1 MAFSEYLNFK
11 KWCRQHKGLWLNNL
25 LVELWYCT
33 LSIASLLRHVT
44 SNLAY
49 LHNWWTISLKLNLLI
64 SSARFSKDIFWH
76 FNLCSRNESLEKHCS
91 NANSYSFG
99 PHMTYIQRRWCDL
112 CQLTCAFS
120 APFKIGLSTYST
132 KSSVKF
138 DDCFVVCQILIWV
151 GLRTSI
157 VSEQKY
163 EILDYIY

>member
-1 MAFSEYLNFK
+1 MELVSN

-33 LSIASLLRHVT
+33 LSLLRHFT

-49 LHNWWTISLKLNLLI
+49 LHNWCTISLKLNLHI
-64 SSARFSKDIFWH
+64 SSARFSKFSIYVAGMKVQKKNILQMLMH
-76 FNLCSRNESLEKHCS
+76 IHLNPN
-91 NANSYSFG
+91 
-99 PHMTYIQRRWCDL
+99 MTYIQRRWCDL

-138 DDCFVVCQILIWV
+138 DDCFVVCQILI
-151 GLRTSI
+151 
-157 VSEQKY
+157 
-163 EILDYIY
+163 

>member
-1 MAFSEYLNFK
+1 MKLGSN

-33 LSIASLLRHVT
+33 LSLLRHVT

-49 LHNWWTISLKLNLLI
+49 LHNWWTISLKLNLHI

-76 FNLCSRNESLEKHCS
+76 FDLCSRNESSEKNILQMLIHIHL
-91 NANSYSFG
+91 NPN
-99 PHMTYIQRRWCDL
+99 MTYIQRRWCDL

-157 VSEQKY
+157 VLEQMKHMKY
-163 EILDYIY
+163 